1 MDIDKLKPEFE
12 EFQQEFPDFD
22 LFFIL
27 NSTGEI
33 LYSSEPDKVN
43 PEQTQDLMHA
53 WLNRES
59 ACQLGED
66 RYPILSWEPLQFA
79 ARNVKGKGAI
89 VGTITQ
95 SSYYLLA
102 HLKLGAKLAPAI
114 GAIQLNRKFWK
125 LI

>member
-1 MDIDKLKPEFE
+1 MDIEQLIPEFNA
-12 EFQQEFPDFD
+12 FQQEFPDFD
-22 LFFIL
+22 LFIIL
-27 NSTGEI
+27 ASDGEV
-33 LYSSEPDKVN
+33 LYSSNPEKVN
-43 PEQTQDLMHA
+43 PEETRSLMHA
-53 WLNRES
+53 WLKRES
-59 ACQLGED
+59 ACMFGQK

-79 ARNVKGKGAI
+79 ARNVKGKDAL

-102 HLKLGAKLAPAI
+102 HLKAGAELAPAI